1 MSDNR
6 AKNTAKLVNTERVIE
21 LLECY
26 GADTDNWP
34 EDERAAAN
42 TLIRNSVELRQ
53 LQQQTRQLDDVMSTP
68 GVRQAIEERADA
80 RVVAAVID
88 KLPAQEAANTI
99 SMDKHRKQRDES
111 RARLLNFYS
120 LAAAFAM
127 AFIAVTFVI
136 QKPASVSSPQA
147 IQAVDVAQSDLDQ
160 WMWREVFGAAEEE
173 TEEPNTFMAMV
184 DLELMSGEE
193 EYNDI

>member
-1 MSDNR
+1 MSN
-6 AKNTAKLVNTERVIE
+6 NTAKLVNEERVIE

-26 GADTDNWP
+26 GADTNNWP

-42 TLIRNSVELRQ
+42 TLIKNSAELQQ
-53 LQQQTRQLDDVMSTP
+53 LQRQTRQLDDVMGTS
-68 GVRQAIEERADA
+68 GVRQAIEGRADA
-80 RVVAAVID
+80 RIVASLID
-88 KLPAQEAANTI
+88 KLPAQEAANAI
-99 SMDKHRKQRDES
+99 PIDKHRKQRAES

-147 IQAVDVAQSDLDQ
+147 IQTVDVAQNDLDQ

-173 TEEPNTFMAMV
+173 AEEPATFMAMV
-184 DLELMSGEE
+184 DLELMSGDDEF
-193 EYNDI
+193 NDI